1 MLKASVA
8 GNPVLP
14 DCVADDDLRNV
25 PQRPVRPSHLPILRG
40 VPQDSGWDR
49 LLKIA
54 SLSLCPLEHS
64 ESALV

>member
-1 MLKASVA
+1 MLKAKMA

-14 DCVADDDLRNV
+14 DCVADDLRNV

-54 SLSLCPLEHS
+54 SLSLSPLEHS